1 MTRITIKQIAEEAG
15 VSMTTVS
22 NVLNK
27 KARRVSEDK
36 IKLIEEIIAKYN
48 YIPNMN
54 ARSLVNSSS
63 RLIGLLYYSRQ
74 DNFVFSD
81 PFTSELL
88 SGIEKES
95 KKNGYFVLVHNVTS
109 VQDIL
114 TLQKNWNFDGFI
126 IVGVSSFKLNEINK
140 VVSKP
145 VVYIDTYLE
154 ESDKEHIFKQKD
166 RLFVNTNDYQAS
178 YMAMQHLIEC
188 GHREIAFLSFDF
200 EMDTP
205 SVIQSRYQAYMDVLL
220 ENKLTKNEFLVF
232 GEKDFHKIYQTLD
245 QFSAILVTSDYL
257 AARLVKYLK
266 NRSSYKME
274 KTSII
279 GFDDIYF
286 SELMDPG
293 LTTIRLNPSEKG
305 KVAFTELQRML
316 IGDVIEDQ
324 FILLEGELIVRESVQ
339 QKGRN
344 NS

>member
-1 MTRITIKQIAEEAG
+1 MARITIKQIAEEAG

-36 IKLIEEIIAKYN
+36 IKLIEEIIEKYN

-74 DNFVFSD
+74 DNFMFSD

-95 KKNGYFVLVHNVTS
+95 KKEGYFVLVHNITS
-109 VQDIL
+109 VEDIL

-126 IVGVSSFKLNEINK
+126 IVGVSSFRLNEINNAVK
-140 VVSKP
+140 KP
-145 VVYIDTYLE
+145 VVYIDTYVGE
-154 ESDKEHIFKQKD
+154 EDKKEIEMQKD
-166 RLFVNTNDYQAS
+166 RLFVNTDDYNAS
-178 YMAMQHLIEC
+178 YVGMQHLIDC
-188 GHREIAFLSFDF
+188 GHQEIAFLSFDF
-200 EMDTP
+200 EIDVP
-205 SVIQSRYQAYMDVLL
+205 SVIQSRYNAYVDVLQKYNL
-220 ENKLTKNEFLVF
+220 KFAESLVY
-232 GEKDFHKIYQTLD
+232 GEEDFSLIHETLD

-266 NRSSYKME
+266 NRGIYNVE
-274 KTSII
+274 QTSII
-279 GFDDIYF
+279 GFDDVYF

-305 KVAFTELQRML
+305 KVAFTELKKL
-316 IGDVIEDQ
+316 ITGDEIDTQ
-324 FILLEGELIVRESVQ
+324 FILLEGELIVRQSV
-339 QKGRN
+339 KN
-344 NS
+344 KKV